1 MAEKCEVLIM
11 NDAAKKRMD
20 KLENLLAQAHAIIE
34 VKPRKIVYAN
44 ARKAWCKQ
52 FKELG
57 IPELEPEVES

>member
-1 MAEKCEVLIM
+1 MSTDKLVM
-11 NDAAKKRMD
+11 NQAASERMK

-52 FKELG
+52 FKELDL
-57 IPELEPEVES
+57 PELEPTPE